1 MRSLAWLLPALAL
14 ALAAACGATHATSSS
29 GPSQDAAVE
38 TGDDASDAG
47 EPAPIYIPAAM
58 QRPGDADAGYAAL
71 LDDGYVGCGIPY
83 TAYSQVYGA
92 ASQDQLLPGRN
103 ATNATLPY
111 DLTRFTTT
119 GDGDGGAGVD
129 VVGPNCLACHAAVL
143 GGQIVVGLGNTTNDF
158 TVNLASEAALA
169 EALLTDPNE
178 IAELQKF
185 VDRGNA
191 IQPYTQPL
199 TVGVT
204 PADNIAAALFAHHDV
219 TTLAWSDTP
228 YLPLPPT
235 YAVPVDVPPWWRM
248 SKKHAMFYTAAGRGD
263 HARIMMTAS
272 TFCIDSVPQAQAID
286 AYFPDV
292 RAFVETLTAPAYP
305 GTIDATLT
313 ARGQAVFEATCAR
326 CHGTYGSSGDAGGAA
341 AYPNLVIPIAD
352 VATDPLLAGGA
363 AQFAGVYVQ
372 WFDQSFYGQVAQLD
386 TQAGY
391 YAPPLDGIW
400 ATAPYFHNGSVP
412 QLAQVLDSSTR
423 PTYWTRTFDPSA
435 YDVAAMGWTFTA
447 LPTGQ
452 DAQSDP
458 DQKKLIYDTTKLGYS
473 AGGHTYGDAFTSDDR
488 AAVLEYLK
496 TL

>member
-1 MRSLAWLLPALAL
+1 MRSLAWLLPAIAL
-14 ALAAACGATHATSSS
+14 ALAAACGAASHATSSGGS
-29 GPSQDAAVE
+29 PDAASVE
-38 TGDDASDAG
+38 AGDDAADAG
-47 EPAPIYIPAAM
+47 EPAPIYIPADT
-58 QRPGDADAGYAAL
+58 QRPGDPDAGYAAL
-71 LDDGYVGCGIPY
+71 VNDGYVGCGIPY
-83 TAYSQVYGA
+83 SAYSQVYGA
-92 ASQDQLLPGRN
+92 ASADQLLPGRN
-103 ATNATLPY
+103 ATNATVPY

-119 GDGDGGAGVD
+119 DGDGGGVD
-129 VVGPNCLACHAAVL
+129 VVGPNCLACHAAIL

-169 EALLTDPNE
+169 QALLTDPNE

-191 IQPYTQPL
+191 IQPYTVPL

-219 TTLAWSDTP
+219 SSLAWSDTP
-228 YLPLPPT
+228 LLPLPPT

-286 AYFPDV
+286 TYFPDV

-305 GTIDATLT
+305 GTIDATL
-313 ARGQAVFEATCAR
+313 ASRGQLVFEATCSR
-326 CHGTYGSSGDAGGAA
+326 CHGTYGPPGDGGGAS

-352 VATDPLLAGGA
+352 VATDPLLASGA

-372 WFDQSFYGQVAQLD
+372 WFDQSFYGQIAQLE
-386 TQAGY
+386 TQTGY

-412 QLAQVLDSSTR
+412 QLEEVLDSPAR

-435 YDVAAMGWTFTA
+435 YDVASMGWTFTA
-447 LPTGQ
+447 MATGQ

-458 DQKKLIYDTTKLGYS
+458 NQKKLIYDTTKLGYS
-473 AGGHTYGDAFTSDDR
+473 NEGHTYGDALTSDDR
-488 AAVLEYLK
+488 TAVLEYLK

>member
-1 MRSLAWLLPALAL
+1 
-14 ALAAACGATHATSSS
+14 
-29 GPSQDAAVE
+29 
-38 TGDDASDAG
+38 
-47 EPAPIYIPAAM
+47 M

-71 LDDGYVGCGIPY
+71 LDDGYGGCGIPY

>member
-1 MRSLAWLLPALAL
+1 MSALPWLLPALAV
-14 ALAAACGATHATSSS
+14 ALAAACGAASHATSSGGGS
-29 GPSQDAAVE
+29 GDASVE
-38 TGDDASDAG
+38 AGDDAGDAG
-47 EPAPIYIPAAM
+47 EPAPIAIPADM
-58 QRPGDADAGYAAL
+58 QRPGDPDAGYAAL
-71 LDDGYVGCGIPY
+71 VNNGYVGCGIPY
-83 TAYSQVYGA
+83 TAYSQVYAA
-92 ASQDQLLPGRN
+92 ASPDQQVPGRN
-103 ATNATLPY
+103 TLNATIPY

-119 GDGDGGAGVD
+119 DPDAGVD
-129 VVGPNCLACHAAVL
+129 VVGPNCLACHAATL

-169 EALLTDPNE
+169 QALLTDPNE

-191 IQPYTQPL
+191 IEPYTIPL

-204 PADNIAAALFAHHDV
+204 PADNIAAVLFAHHDV

-228 YLPLPPT
+228 LLALPPT

-248 SKKHAMFYTAAGRGD
+248 KKKNAMFYTAAGRGD

-292 RAFVETLTAPAYP
+292 RAFVETLAPPAYP
-305 GTIDATLT
+305 GTVDGTL
-313 ARGQAVFEATCAR
+313 ASRGQAVFEATCSR
-326 CHGTYGSSGDAGGAA
+326 CHGTYASPGDAGPAA
-341 AYPNLVIPIAD
+341 SYPNLVIPIAD
-352 VATDPLLAGGA
+352 VATDPVLASGA
-363 AQFAGVYVQ
+363 AQFAGAYVQ
-372 WFDQSFYGQVAQLD
+372 WFDQSFYGQIAQLE
-386 TQAGY
+386 TQPGY

-412 QLAQVLDSSTR
+412 QLEQVLDSTAR

-447 LPTGQ
+447 LPSGQ

-458 DQKKLIYDTTKLGYS
+458 NQKKLIYDTTKLGYS
-473 AGGHTYGDAFTSDDR
+473 NAGHTYGDALTSDDR
-488 AAVLEYLK
+488 TAVLEYLK

>member
-1 MRSLAWLLPALAL
+1 MRSLAWPLLVFAP
-14 ALAAACGATHATSSS
+14 ALAAACGATSRATPS
-29 GPSQDAAVE
+29 GGAS
-38 TGDDASDAG
+38 TDASVEAG
-47 EPAPIYIPAAM
+47 EDGGAPEPAPITIAADV

-71 LDDGYVGCGIPY
+71 VNNGYVGCGIPY

-92 ASQDQLLPGRN
+92 AAADQLLPGRN
-103 ATNATLPY
+103 ATNATIPY
-111 DLTRFTTT
+111 DLTQFTTT
-119 GDGDGGAGVD
+119 DADGGGVD
-129 VVGPNCLACHAAVL
+129 VVGPNCLACHAAIL

-169 EALLTDPNE
+169 QALLTDPDE

-191 IQPYTQPL
+191 IEPYTVPL

-204 PADNIAAALFAHHDV
+204 PADNIAAVLFAHHDV
-219 TTLAWSDTP
+219 STLAWSDTP
-228 YLPLPPT
+228 LLPLPPT

-272 TFCIDSVPQAQAID
+272 TFCIDSVSQAQAID

-292 RAFVETLTAPAYP
+292 RAFVETLRAPAYP
-305 GTIDATLT
+305 GTIDATL
-313 ARGQAVFEATCAR
+313 ASRGHTVFDATCSR
-326 CHGTYGSSGDAGGAA
+326 CHGTYDSPGDAGQAG

-352 VATDPLLAGGA
+352 VATDAVLASGA
-363 AQFAGVYVQ
+363 AQFAGAYVA
-372 WFDQSFYGQVAQLD
+372 WFDQSFYGQIAQLE

-412 QLAQVLDSSTR
+412 QLAEVIDSSTR

-435 YDVAAMGWTFTA
+435 YDVASMGWTFTA
-447 LPTGQ
+447 LPSGQ

-473 AGGHTYGDAFTSDDR
+473 SAGHTYGDALTSDDR
-488 AAVLEYLK
+488 TAVLEYLK

>member
-1 MRSLAWLLPALAL
+1 MRSFAWLSLGLAL
-14 ALAAACGATHATSSS
+14 GLAAACGAASRATSSGGS
-29 GPSQDAAVE
+29 
-38 TGDDASDAG
+38 GDDASVEAGDDSGDAG
-47 EPAPIYIPAAM
+47 EPAPIVIPADM
-58 QRPGDADAGYAAL
+58 QRSGDADAGYAAL
-71 LDDGYVGCGIPY
+71 VNDGYVGCGIPY

-92 ASQDQLLPGRN
+92 ASPDQLLPGRN
-103 ATNATLPY
+103 ATNATIPF
-111 DLTRFTTT
+111 DLTRFTTS
-119 GDGDGGAGVD
+119 DGVD
-129 VVGPNCLACHAAVL
+129 VVGPNCLACHAAIL
-143 GGQIVVGLGNTTNDF
+143 GGKIVVGLGNTTNDF

-169 EALLTDPNE
+169 QSLLTDPNE

-185 VDRGNA
+185 VDRGTA
-191 IQPYTQPL
+191 IEPYTIPL

-228 YLPLPPT
+228 LLALPPT

-248 SKKHAMFYTAAGRGD
+248 GKKHAMFYTAAGRGD

-286 AYFPDV
+286 SYFPDV
-292 RAFVETLTAPAYP
+292 RAFVETLAAPAYP
-305 GTIDATLT
+305 GTIDATL
-313 ARGQAVFEATCAR
+313 ASRGHAVFDATCSR
-326 CHGTYGSSGDAGGAA
+326 CHGTYGSSA

-352 VATDPLLAGGA
+352 VATDPVLASGA
-363 AQFAGVYVQ
+363 AQFAGAYVQ
-372 WFDQSFYGQVAQLD
+372 WFDQSFYGQIAQLE

-412 QLAQVLDSSTR
+412 QLAQVIDSTAR

-435 YDVAAMGWTFTA
+435 YDVASMGWTFTA
-447 LPTGQ
+447 LPSGQ

-458 DQKKLIYDTTKLGYS
+458 NQKKLIYDTTKLGYS
-473 AGGHTYGDAFTSDDR
+473 SAGHTYGDALTSDDR
-488 AAVLEYLK
+488 AAVVEYLK

>member
-1 MRSLAWLLPALAL
+1 MRSLAWLLLAL
-14 ALAAACGATHATSSS
+14 ALVAAAACGAASHATPPS
-29 GPSQDAAVE
+29 GS
-38 TGDDASDAG
+38 GDASVEASDDPADAG
-47 EPAPIYIPAAM
+47 EPAPIYIPADM

-71 LDDGYVGCGIPY
+71 VNDGYVGCGIPY

-92 ASQDQLLPGRN
+92 AAQGQLLPGRN
-103 ATNATLPY
+103 ATNATIPY
-111 DLTRFTTT
+111 DLTRFTTS
-119 GDGDGGAGVD
+119 DGVD
-129 VVGPNCLACHAAVL
+129 VVGPNCLACHAAIL

-169 EALLTDPNE
+169 QALLTDPNE

-191 IQPYTQPL
+191 IEPYTQPL
-199 TVGVT
+199 TIGVT

-219 TTLAWSDTP
+219 STLAWSDTP
-228 YLPLPPT
+228 LLPLPPT

-272 TFCIDSVPQAQAID
+272 TFCIDAVPQAQAID

-292 RAFVETLTAPAYP
+292 RAFVETLAAPAYP
-305 GTIDATLT
+305 GTVDATL
-313 ARGQAVFEATCAR
+313 ASRGHAVFEATCAR
-326 CHGTYGSSGDAGGAA
+326 CHGSYGSPDDAGQGGD
-341 AYPNLVIPIAD
+341 YPNLVVPIAD
-352 VATDPLLAGGA
+352 VATDAVLAGGA
-363 AQFAGVYVQ
+363 AQFAGAYVE
-372 WFDQSFYGQVAQLD
+372 WFDQSFYGQIAQLE
-386 TQAGY
+386 TQPGY

-412 QLAQVLDSSTR
+412 QLEQVIDSSAR
-423 PTYWTRTFDPSA
+423 PQYWTRTFDPSA

-447 LPTGQ
+447 LPSGQ
-452 DAQSDP
+452 DAESDP
-458 DQKKLIYDTTKLGYS
+458 TQKKLIYDTTKLGYS
-473 AGGHTYGDAFTSDDR
+473 NAGHTYGDALLAGDR
-488 AAVLEYLK
+488 TAVLEYLK

>member
-1 MRSLAWLLPALAL
+1 MKSPAWLLFVPALGI
-14 ALAAACGATHATSSS
+14 AAACGAASHATSPGDG
-29 GPSQDAAVE
+29 GPGGASVE
-38 TGDDASDAG
+38 GGDDASDAG
-47 EPAPIYIPAAM
+47 EPAPIYIPADT
-58 QRPGDADAGYAAL
+58 QRAGDPDAGYAAL

-92 ASQDQLLPGRN
+92 ATPDQLLPGRN
-103 ATNATLPY
+103 ATNATIPY
-111 DLTRFTTT
+111 DLTRFTTS
-119 GDGDGGAGVD
+119 GGVD

-169 EALLTDPNE
+169 QALLTDPNE
-178 IAELQKF
+178 IAELQTF

-191 IQPYTQPL
+191 IQPYAQPL

-228 YLPLPPT
+228 LLPLPPT

-248 SKKHAMFYTAAGRGD
+248 RKKHAMFYTAAGRGD

-292 RAFVETLTAPAYP
+292 RAFVEALAPPPYP
-305 GTIDATLT
+305 GSVDASL
-313 ARGQAVFEATCAR
+313 ASRGQAVFEATCAR
-326 CHGTYGSSGDAGGAA
+326 CHGTYGAPDDFGPGG

-352 VATDPLLAGGA
+352 VATDPVLASGA

-372 WFDQSFYGQVAQLD
+372 WFDQSFYGQIAQLE
-386 TQAGY
+386 TEAGY

-412 QLAQVLDSSTR
+412 QLEQVIDSSTR

-435 YDVAAMGWTFTA
+435 YDVASMGWTFTT
-447 LPTGQ
+447 LPGGQ

-473 AGGHTYGDAFTSDDR
+473 NSGHTYGDALSTEDR